1 MLFLSENEKKQWAAY
16 ASDILKENIP
26 PGSFDGTIRENLES
40 AFNFYIGT
48 LLAAMGNTIQAVEW
62 LREGALNEEDGL
74 FSSTFLLGFL
84 ERHNGQLIMPA
95 LAFEDPRPFIHFANV
110 PIMMK
115 ARANFIRQAGHTLPR
130 FTAPVSFMD
139 IGCGDGSLAVRLLT
153 HLMDNGRIDELRE
166 VLLIDPSEAMVDL
179 AKKTVTDAFPG
190 TVIRTEN
197 CRIQDFSSRID
208 HRYDIALSSLAYHH
222 MPAEDKR
229 TNISQLKP
237 YIDHFL
243 LFELDANNDIPELFS
258 PELALSVYQ
267 SYGRIIDF
275 VYAYD
280 APVDVVTDCVDS
292 FLMMELVSIM
302 TRKRG
307 VRTDYHMLRN
317 QWNDLFYSQLGPE
330 FTIRCDST
338 CYADEYI
345 ALFTMHYGR
354 GE

>member
-1 MLFLSENEKKQWAAY
+1 M
-16 ASDILKENIP
+16 P
-26 PGSFDGTIRENLES
+26 PGSFKGAVRENLKS
-40 AFNFYIGT
+40 AFNFYMGT
-48 LLAAMGNTIQAVEW
+48 ILAASGNNKQAIEW
-62 LREGALNEEDGL
+62 LREGALNEEEGL

-84 ERHNGQLIMPA
+84 ERHDGRLIMPA
-95 LAFEDPRPFIHFANV
+95 PAFEDPRPFIHFANV
-110 PIMMK
+110 PVMMK

-139 IGCGDGSLAVRLLT
+139 IGCGDGSLTARLLS
-153 HLMDNGRIDELRE
+153 HLMDNGRITELRE
-166 VLLIDPSEAMVDL
+166 VLLIDPSAAMVDL
-179 AKKTVTDAFPG
+179 AKKTVTDAFPD

-197 CRIQDFSSRID
+197 CRIQDFSGRID

-229 TNISQLKP
+229 TYISQLKP

-243 LFELDANNDIPELFS
+243 LFELDADNDIPELFS

-275 VYAYD
+275 VYAHD

-302 TRKRG
+302 TQKRG
-307 VRTDYHMLRN
+307 VRTDYHMLRH
-317 QWNDLFYSQLGPE
+317 QWNDLFNSQLGPE

-338 CYADEYI
+338 CYADEYL